1 LTLKSQTLTRLL
13 KIGNVRKMVEVA
25 VIEPANSQTDINA
38 TYTMEAK
45 QKQINK
51 KEFKSIGDQ
60 KNNCA
65 YVATRLQALKYRP
78 SLNSPE

>member
-13 KIGNVRKMVEVA
+13 KIGNVKKMVEVA
-25 VIEPANSQTDINA
+25 GIEPANSQTDINA

-51 KEFKSIGDQ
+51 KEFKSIGVNRN
-60 KNNCA
+60 K
-65 YVATRLQALKYRP
+65 RRKIIM
-78 SLNSPE
+78 E

>member
-13 KIGNVRKMVEVA
+13 KIGNVKKMVEVA

-51 KEFKSIGDQ
+51 KEFKSIGVNRN
-60 KNNCA
+60 K
-65 YVATRLQALKYRP
+65 RRKIIM
-78 SLNSPE
+78 E